1 MKRRVLCVFL
11 LILYL
16 LVVCTMLSAKI
27 AEEMSTL
34 VKVEKRTSSRQTGRS
49 MTINIRAVYTDPEG
63 DHLYEVR
70 DGEGW
75 NTGLRTYDVS
85 GFGINMVDGVATLYG
100 PRDYVFVRAASRQ
113 PRDGELAIVV
123 EEFETGKDTYL
134 YYYKHGIPE
143 EWDLPPYLKVI
154 AQSEN
159 SLLTENTEGTFPFL
173 PHLAKTWTITTD
185 MADRVFSLSEVCQF
199 LRELPKATLAFTL
212 LGMGLLLLLISFLL
226 LDDRKLLYGNIA
238 TIGTMTGLFG
248 LVLSKIDLPASLLP
262 SSNILDLEYYKN
274 EMILIVEELECMA
287 EQSYSIPE
295 LMNDIQQ
302 QCACI
307 LYIGLLFVGVIVI
320 FEVIILWKKSNWEVI
335 MKIRQY
341 FRKVKFYD
349 KILWGKYLAVLGVVS
364 SIVTL
369 ISFFITAQDFGVCSV
384 YLLIIFCAAVIGI
397 FLYMWWAANQVKH
410 ADLRINNTK
419 VCVAEGDIWAL
430 MKKEPSDRTGEVS
443 VIAVNDYYDI
453 IVDDRIVAA
462 KSLHG
467 QYVNKLI
474 KEKKLDA
481 LNAVIE
487 NDNVLNEPNN
497 CEKVPQ
503 RAKGRQMRY
512 AIGSVVEFE
521 SYVLAAFTKFDE
533 HNKAFLSAEEYTS
546 FWMHFWENIDGIYAG
561 RTINIPLIGAGITR
575 FRNGK
580 PSKQELLEIM
590 LWTLKISGFHNTYA
604 DRQINIIIYP
614 PDANEIDFYH
624 IQHNRNYH

>member
-27 AEEMSTL
+27 EEEMSTL

-49 MTINIRAVYTDPEG
+49 MTINIRAVYTDSEG

-70 DGEGW
+70 EGEGW
-75 NTGLRTYDVS
+75 DNGLRTYDVP

-113 PRDGELAIVV
+113 PRDGELATIV

-134 YYYKHGIPE
+134 YYYKHGIPT
-143 EWDLPPYLKVI
+143 EWDLPPYLTVI

-159 SLLTENTEGTFPFL
+159 ALLMENSEGTFPFL
-173 PHLAKTWTITTD
+173 PHLAKTWTVTTD
-185 MADRVFSLSEVCQF
+185 MANRVFSLSEVCLF
-199 LRELPKATLAFTL
+199 LNELPKVTLAFTL
-212 LGMGLLLLLISFLL
+212 FGMGLILLLISFLL
-226 LDDRKLLYGNIA
+226 LNDRKLLYGNTVAIV
-238 TIGTMTGLFG
+238 TMTGLWG

-274 EMILIVEELECMA
+274 EMILIGEELECMA
-287 EQSYSIPE
+287 GQSYNISE

-302 QCACI
+302 QCVCV
-307 LYIGLLFVGVIVI
+307 LYTGLLFVGVIAI
-320 FEVIILWKKSNWEVI
+320 FEVIILWKKSNWEVV

-369 ISFFITAQDFGVCSV
+369 ISFFITAQDFGACSV

-419 VCVAEGDIWAL
+419 VCVAEGNIWAL
-430 MKKEPSDRTGEVS
+430 MEKKPGDRTGEVS
-443 VIAVNDYYDI
+443 VIAVNDYYDT
-453 IVDDRIVAA
+453 IVDDRIVAE

-467 QYVNKLI
+467 QYINRLI
-474 KEKKLDA
+474 KENKLDA
-481 LNAVIE
+481 LNDVIE

-497 CEKVPQ
+497 CEKVSQ

-521 SYVLAAFTKFDE
+521 SYVLSAFTKFDE
-533 HNKAFLSAEEYTS
+533 HNKAFLSAEEYTG

>member
-1 MKRRVLCVFL
+1 MKRRVLCVFF

-27 AEEMSTL
+27 EEEMSTL

-49 MTINIRAVYTDPEG
+49 MSINIRAVYTDSEG

-70 DGEGW
+70 EGEGW
-75 NTGLRTYDVS
+75 DRGLRTYDVP
-85 GFGINMVDGVATLYG
+85 GFGLNMIEGIATLYG
-100 PRDYVFVRAASRQ
+100 PRDYTFVRAASRQ
-113 PRDGELAIVV
+113 PREGELAIIV
-123 EEFETGKDTYL
+123 EDFETGTDTYL
-134 YYYKHGIPE
+134 YHYRHGIPT
-143 EWDLPPYLKVI
+143 EWDLPPYLTVI
-154 AQSEN
+154 TQSEHALLMEN
-159 SLLTENTEGTFPFL
+159 SKAEFPFL
-173 PHLAKTWTITTD
+173 PHLAKTWTVTTD
-185 MADRVFSLSEVCQF
+185 MADQVFSLSEVF
-199 LRELPKATLAFTL
+199 LFLKELPKVTLAFTL
-212 LGMGLLLLLISFLL
+212 LGMSVLLLLTSYLL
-226 LDDRKLLYGNIA
+226 LDDRKLFYSNMVGI
-238 TIGTMTGLFG
+238 IIVTGLFSI
-248 LVLSKIDLPASLLP
+248 VLRKIDFPASLLP
-262 SSNILDLEYYKN
+262 SSSILDLDYYKN
-274 EMILIVEELECMA
+274 EILLIAKELENMG
-287 EQSYSIPE
+287 EVKYNIP
-295 LMNDIQQ
+295 NIIFNVQQ
-302 QCACI
+302 QCTCI
-307 LYIGLLFVGVIVI
+307 FYTGLLFVGAIVI
-320 FEVIILWKKSNWEVI
+320 FEVMILWKKRNWEVI

-341 FRKVKFYD
+341 FKKVKFYD

-384 YLLIIFCAAVIGI
+384 YLLIAFCVAVIGI

-430 MKKEPSDRTGEVS
+430 MKKEPGDRNGEVS
-443 VIAVNDYYDI
+443 VIAVNDYYDT

-467 QYVNKLI
+467 QYINKLI

-503 RAKGRQMRY
+503 RVKGRQVRY

-521 SYVLAAFTKFDE
+521 SYVLSAFTRFDD

>member
-1 MKRRVLCVFL
+1 MKRSVLCVFL

-16 LVVCTMLSAKI
+16 LLVCTMLSAKI
-27 AEEMSTL
+27 EEEMATL
-34 VKVEKRTSSRQTGRS
+34 VQVERRTSSKGTGRT
-49 MTINIRAVYTDPEG
+49 MTLDFRAVFTDSEG
-63 DHLYEVR
+63 DRLYEVR
-70 DGEGW
+70 EGEGW
-75 NTGLRTYDVS
+75 SHGLRAYEVT
-85 GFGINMVDGVATLYG
+85 GFSLDFMQGVVTLYG
-100 PRDYVFVRAASRQ
+100 PRDYSFVKSASRQ
-113 PRDGELAIVV
+113 PKDGELVKIV
-123 EEFETGKDTYL
+123 EEFEMGKDTYL
-134 YYYKHGIPE
+134 YCYKYGVPE
-143 EWDLPPYLKVI
+143 ELDMPPYLTVVG
-154 AQSEN
+154 QSESALLIEN
-159 SLLTENTEGTFPFL
+159 SEGTFPFL
-173 PHLAKTWTITTD
+173 PHTAKTWTVTTD
-185 MADRVFSLSEVCQF
+185 AANRVFSLSEACRF
-199 LRELPKATLAFTL
+199 LKELPKVTLAFTL
-212 LGMGLLLLLISFLL
+212 LIIGVLLLLISFLL
-226 LDDRKLLYGNIA
+226 LGDRKLLYGNIA
-238 TIGTMTGLFG
+238 TIVSVTGLFG
-248 LVLSKIDLPASLLP
+248 LVLSKIDFPASLLP

-274 EMILIVEELECMA
+274 EMILIGKELECMA
-287 EQSYSIPE
+287 EQSYNILE
-295 LMNDIQQ
+295 LMNGVQR

-307 LYIGLLFVGVIVI
+307 FYTGILFVGVIVL
-320 FEVIILWKKSNWEVI
+320 FEVIILWRKSNGEVV

-369 ISFFITAQDFGVCSV
+369 ISFFITAQDVGVCSV

-430 MKKEPSDRTGEVS
+430 MKKEPSDRTEEVS

-467 QYVNKLI
+467 QYINKLI
-474 KEKKLDA
+474 KEEKLDA

-487 NDNVLNEPNN
+487 NDNVLNELNN

-503 RAKGRQMRY
+503 RTKGRQMRY

-604 DRQINIIIYP
+604 DSQINIIIYP